1 MQYARPAPEDYTR
14 HYIVTALFKLM
25 HEYEYE
31 KIAVTDIVRKA
42 GVGRATFYRY
52 FKNKAEFIT
61 YYFERTRRDFIFSQ
75 HLYPRCREDYI
86 QVVKNV
92 LTTFRTQKE
101 PLRLLKQAH
110 LSDLYLD
117 FLNKNFVEAFEDEH
131 PGNNPYLPYLYAGM
145 LYNVSM
151 QWLEDD
157 CREEIGLLAELI
169 VDAIYTR
176 DE

>member
-1 MQYARPAPEDYTR
+1 M
-14 HYIVTALFKLM
+14 
-25 HEYEYE
+25 
-31 KIAVTDIVRKA
+31 
-42 GVGRATFYRY
+42 
-52 FKNKAEFIT
+52 
-61 YYFERTRRDFIFSQ
+61 
-75 HLYPRCREDYI
+75 
-86 QVVKNV
+86 
-92 LTTFRTQKE
+92 
-101 PLRLLKQAH
+101 LKQAH

-157 CREEIGLLAELI
+157 CREETGLLAELI